1 MCVIIANDCLLV
13 LLFRGHTRLSRR
25 RHLLSQRRR
34 RRRRHHD
41 KILTLARA
49 TLRVPTCTRGRHHKL
64 ILCSPYK

>member
-13 LLFRGHTRLSRR
+13 LLFRGHTLSRR